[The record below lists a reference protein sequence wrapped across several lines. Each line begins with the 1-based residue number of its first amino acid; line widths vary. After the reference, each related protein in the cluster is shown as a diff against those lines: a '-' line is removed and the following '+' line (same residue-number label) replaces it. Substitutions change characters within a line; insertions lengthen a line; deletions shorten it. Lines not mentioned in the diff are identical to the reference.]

1 VACSRCER
9 TGRYQM
15 ATLIERHGR
24 SCPVP
29 ELLRELSVDCVKR
42 KSISQYDLC
51 GVHCPELPAMFMQP
65 MHTELK
71 GLSTDPG

>member
-1 VACSRCER
+1 
-9 TGRYQM
+9 M

-24 SCPVP
+24 SFPVP
-29 ELLRELSVDCVKR
+29 ELLRELSVDCAKR
-42 KSISQYDLC
+42 QSVSQYDLC

-65 MHTELK
+65 VQAELK